1 MRIET
6 TDALIVVDVQNDF
19 CPDGALQVA
28 DGDLVIPPINDLIAR
43 FRHVVLSRDWHPAN
57 HCSFAESPQFMD
69 RSWPVHCV
77 ANSPGAQFHR
87 DLHMPAN
94 ALIISKGTHADCEA
108 YSAFSETGLAEHL
121 RERGVTR
128 LFVCGLATDYCVK
141 ETVLDGLRNGF
152 VMFMIEDACRGVDIP
167 AGSAALAVDD
177 MKAAGAGVCQS
188 GDFA

>member
-1 MRIET
+1 MRIEI

-19 CPDGALQVA
+19 CPGGALQVA
-28 DGDLVIPPINDLIAR
+28 EGDRVIPAINDLIPQ
-43 FRHVVLSRDWHPAN
+43 FGHVVLSRDWHPAN
-57 HCSFAESPQFMD
+57 HCSFAESPQFKD
-69 RSWPVHCV
+69 GSWPVHCV
-77 ANSPGAQFHR
+77 ADSPGAQFHR

-94 ALIISKGTHADCEA
+94 ALIISKGIHADREA
-108 YSAFSETGLAEHL
+108 YSAFSETGLAEYL
-121 RERGVTR
+121 RARHVKR

-167 AGSAALAVDD
+167 AGSVAQAIDA
-177 MKAAGAGVCQS
+177 MKAAGAGVCRS